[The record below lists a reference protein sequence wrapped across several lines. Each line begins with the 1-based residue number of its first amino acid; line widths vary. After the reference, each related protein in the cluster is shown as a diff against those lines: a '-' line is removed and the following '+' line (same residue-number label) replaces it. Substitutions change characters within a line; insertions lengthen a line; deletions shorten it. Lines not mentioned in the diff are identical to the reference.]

1 MNVRS
6 PRPRHPGA
14 FIILWFGSLIT
25 VGTGLLLLPISQQS
39 TAGAVSLSDSF
50 FTSASAITVTG
61 LVVTDTA
68 TTWSGFGQ
76 IVLAALIQVG
86 GLGIMTIAGFFGIA
100 INRRLGVRSGLLA
113 GAEIGLTDLGVL
125 RNLLGDIARFVL
137 YSELATALLLT
148 SYFSSIKSMGLGD
161 ATRHGF
167 FHAISAFNNAGFST
181 FESGLESYVGDW
193 FVNLV
198 IVASFV
204 LGGLGFP
211 VVFELRSR
219 WSTPR
224 SWTLHTK
231 VTLSV
236 SALLLVGGTVA
247 LGLLEWNNQETI
259 GALPIDERVLA
270 SFFQSA
276 TARTAGFNTI
286 PFSELRAASLLI
298 LLPLMVVGAS
308 SSSTGGG
315 IKTSTFAVVIQSTFA
330 ELRRDATTVIFSRR
344 IPLELQR
351 QSLALIVAALG
362 FVGVATFL
370 LTSAHS
376 SIPVLDLMFEAGSA
390 FGTAGV
396 STGITSQLSEL
407 GRAVIVVT
415 MFVGRVGPITFG
427 TAVLLRPNRKKYG
440 YAEEGLLIG

>member
-1 MNVRS
+1 MTNRRVG
-6 PRPRHPGA
+6 HPGA
-14 FIILWFGSLIT
+14 FIILWFGGFIAA
-25 VGTGLLLLPISQQS
+25 GTLLLSLPISQQPTS
-39 TAGAVSLSDSF
+39 GTVSLSDAF

-61 LVVTDTA
+61 LVVTNTA
-68 TTWSGFGQ
+68 TTWSHFGQ
-76 IVLAALIQVG
+76 FVLALLIQVG

-100 INRRLGVRSGLLA
+100 LNRKLGIRSGLLA
-113 GAEIGLTDLGVL
+113 GAEIGLSELGIL
-125 RNLLGDIARFVL
+125 RTLLGDIVRFVL
-137 YSELATALLLT
+137 YSELITATLLT
-148 SYFSSIKSMGLGD
+148 SYLAVIKSMGFTE
-161 ATRHGF
+161 AARHGF

-181 FESGLESYVGDW
+181 FESGLEDYVGDW
-193 FVNLV
+193 FVNVV
-198 IVASFV
+198 IISSFAV
-204 LGGLGFP
+204 GGLGFP

-219 WSTPR
+219 WRTPQR
-224 SWTLHTK
+224 WSLHTK

-236 SALLLVGGTVA
+236 SALLLGGGSLA
-247 LGLLEWNNQETI
+247 IGLLEWTNPATL
-259 GALPIDERVLA
+259 GKLAFDERILA

-286 PFSELRAASLLI
+286 AFSELRSASLLV

-315 IKTSTFAVVIQSTFA
+315 IKTSTFTVVVQSTFA
-330 ELRRDATTVIFSRR
+330 ELRRDPTTVIFNRR

-351 QSLALIVAALG
+351 QSLALLVAALG

-370 LTSAHS
+370 LTGLHT
-376 SIPVLDLMFEAGSA
+376 SIPALDLLFEASSA

-396 STGITSQLSEL
+396 STGVTEQLGEL

-427 TAVLLRPNRKKYG
+427 TAVLLRPHRKKYG
-440 YAEEGLLIG
+440 YPEEELLVG